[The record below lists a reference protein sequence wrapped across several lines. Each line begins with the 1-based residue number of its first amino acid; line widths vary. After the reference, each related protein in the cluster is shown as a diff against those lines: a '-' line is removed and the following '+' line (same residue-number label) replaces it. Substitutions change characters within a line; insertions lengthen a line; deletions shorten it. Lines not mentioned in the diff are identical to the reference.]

1 VPGTYKRKV
10 CGLCGNFNGFAQD
23 DLKTSSMQITNSPS
37 VFGNSWKVNITPV
50 NILNTWF
57 AIFLPD
63 EFLLFF

>member
-50 NILNTWF
+50 NILTWF